1 VDRLVSLFYLVVLVF
16 DREGWGWERG
26 GEMRDGKWE
35 AGDGRRE
42 MGDRGREE
50 GRAVDEKDD
59 LTARSTVVMAKGM
72 QKDS

>member
-1 VDRLVSLFYLVVLVF
+1 LVVLVF

-42 MGDRGREE
+42 MGDERWETEDGRKRGLWTR
-50 GRAVDEKDD
+50 K
-59 LTARSTVVMAKGM
+59 TI
-72 QKDS
+72 

>member
-1 VDRLVSLFYLVVLVF
+1 VDRLVSLLYLVVLVF

-42 MGDRGREE
+42 MGDERWETEDGRKRGLWTR
-50 GRAVDEKDD
+50 K
-59 LTARSTVVMAKGM
+59 TI
-72 QKDS
+72 

>member
-1 VDRLVSLFYLVVLVF
+1 
-16 DREGWGWERG
+16 
-26 GEMRDGKWE
+26 
-35 AGDGRRE
+35 